1 MGKNQNEFVK
11 EITPQGEDFSQ
22 WYTDVIK
29 KADMVDYAPVKGC
42 MVIKPYGYRIWEL
55 LPARRTIQRNGHQ
68 TPTFPFYP
76 GKFFCKEAEHV
87 EGLLPRWPGQLTRG
101 RITERLGTAH
111 LRDDICAIN
120 ANDPIMAG
128 FACFN

>member
-1 MGKNQNEFVK
+1 MVDLRRKEPGAPAQGNSRGRERKMGKNQNEFVK

-55 LPARRTIQRNGHQ
+55 IQAAFDKRFKETGHQ
-68 TPTFPFYP
+68 NAYFPIFIP
-76 GKFFCKEAEHV
+76 ESFF
-87 EGLLPRWPGQLTRG
+87 
-101 RITERLGTAH
+101 
-111 LRDDICAIN
+111 
-120 ANDPIMAG
+120 
-128 FACFN
+128 